1 MRYGAFRRTLAILL
15 VFLSLLPAM
24 PAGAQQSEADVFV
37 AQAILAYEAKRYE
50 EALGYLNEAVAQDP
64 KHMEAYY
71 YLGLV
76 NIALLRLDAAVK
88 ALDLARELPP
98 ADFSV
103 SYLLAVAYLA
113 PAASDQ

>member
-24 PAGAQQSEADVFV
+24 PAGAQKSEADVFV

-64 KHMEAYY
+64 KHEEAYY
-71 YLGLV
+71 YMGLV
-76 NIALLRLDAAVK
+76 NIPRQRLHPA
-88 ALDLARELPP
+88 LPP
-98 ADFSV
+98 PH
-103 SYLLAVAYLA
+103 
-113 PAASDQ
+113 PAQALPPHTSS